1 MALCLC
7 LLNLSAQKVNEAK
20 VKQQINA
27 VASKMKTMQCDFVQT
42 KYLKMLND
50 KMVSRGKMYYQQSN
64 KLRWEYTYPYTYTFV
79 LNGSRVLISK
89 GKRNDVINVNQSKFF
104 KEIARI
110 MMNSVV
116 GKCLTDGKD
125 FKVSLTGSSAEYVA
139 TLYPK
144 QKQMKQMFQKII
156 LHFNKQKSTVFK
168 VELIEKKGDRTI
180 IELKNVKNNVPIN
193 AKVLVSISIALLS
206 LLVLPL
212 QAQQERHF
220 PDSAG
225 SKVKYNATIEMSK
238 GYVSGVCIMAN
249 DGSVIKGSLFNEFGI
264 SAIDFTYQPD
274 KKKVKLLSV
283 IKILNKWYIKKVLR
297 KDLVQVME
305 NLSKGIYSYHDKKF
319 KIDYNFPF

>member
-1 MALCLC
+1 MKRVLFFLMALCLC

-27 VASKMKTMQCDFVQT
+27 VASKMKTIQCDFVQT

-116 GKCLTDGKD
+116 GKCLTDSKD
-125 FKVSLTGSSAEYVA
+125 FKVSLTGASAEYVA
-139 TLYPK
+139 TLYPQ

-156 LHFNKQKSTVFK
+156 LHFNKQNSTVSK

-180 IELKNVKNNVPIN
+180 IELKNVKSNAPIN
-193 AKVLVSISIALLS
+193 AKV
-206 LLVLPL
+206 
-212 QAQQERHF
+212 
-220 PDSAG
+220 
-225 SKVKYNATIEMSK
+225 
-238 GYVSGVCIMAN
+238 
-249 DGSVIKGSLFNEFGI
+249 FGI
-264 SAIDFTYQPD
+264 
-274 KKKVKLLSV
+274 
-283 IKILNKWYIKKVLR
+283 N
-297 KDLVQVME
+297 
-305 NLSKGIYSYHDKKF
+305 
-319 KIDYNFPF
+319 

>member
-1 MALCLC
+1 MKRVLFFLMALCLC

-116 GKCLTDGKD
+116 GKCLTDSKD
-125 FKVSLTGSSAEYVA
+125 FKVSLTGASAEYVA
-139 TLYPK
+139 TLYPQ

-156 LHFNKQKSTVFK
+156 LHFNKQNSTVSK

-180 IELKNVKNNVPIN
+180 IELKNVKSNAPIN
-193 AKVLVSISIALLS
+193 AKVFDI
-206 LLVLPL
+206 
-212 QAQQERHF
+212 
-220 PDSAG
+220 
-225 SKVKYNATIEMSK
+225 N
-238 GYVSGVCIMAN
+238 
-249 DGSVIKGSLFNEFGI
+249 
-264 SAIDFTYQPD
+264 
-274 KKKVKLLSV
+274 
-283 IKILNKWYIKKVLR
+283 
-297 KDLVQVME
+297 
-305 NLSKGIYSYHDKKF
+305 
-319 KIDYNFPF
+319 

>member
-1 MALCLC
+1 MKRVLFFLMALCLC

-27 VASKMKTMQCDFVQT
+27 VASKMMTMQCDFVQT

-116 GKCLTDGKD
+116 GKCLTDSKD
-125 FKVSLTGSSAEYVA
+125 FKVSLTGASAEYVA
-139 TLYPK
+139 TLYPQ

-156 LHFNKQKSTVFK
+156 LHFNKQNSTVSK

-180 IELKNVKNNVPIN
+180 IELKNVKSNAPIN
-193 AKVLVSISIALLS
+193 AKV
-206 LLVLPL
+206 
-212 QAQQERHF
+212 
-220 PDSAG
+220 
-225 SKVKYNATIEMSK
+225 
-238 GYVSGVCIMAN
+238 
-249 DGSVIKGSLFNEFGI
+249 FGI
-264 SAIDFTYQPD
+264 
-274 KKKVKLLSV
+274 
-283 IKILNKWYIKKVLR
+283 N
-297 KDLVQVME
+297 
-305 NLSKGIYSYHDKKF
+305 
-319 KIDYNFPF
+319 